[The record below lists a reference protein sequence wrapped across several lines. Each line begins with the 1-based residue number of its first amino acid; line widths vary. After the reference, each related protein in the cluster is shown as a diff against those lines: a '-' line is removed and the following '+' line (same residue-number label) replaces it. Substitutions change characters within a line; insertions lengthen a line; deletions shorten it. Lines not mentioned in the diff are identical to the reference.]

1 MPAKSDIRAA
11 FAICAAIIGAGF
23 ASGREIVSFFACFG
37 AASFLGAA
45 AASAGVGALVYAV
58 MLLSARTQSST
69 FPRLYGALMGKPC
82 EDAVSVLHSLL
93 CLITASAMLAAG
105 AELGALTFPVRHS
118 HLLGFL
124 LTLLAALAAVLSG
137 FRILSG
143 MGALLVPLTFLY
155 FFAMAARGEYPVE
168 FAADGF
174 LPAVPMGLIYA
185 AFNGALAGG
194 TVCSAGLSGAS
205 PAQTARLTGG
215 ILFILLACANSAL
228 LRAGDAVRQMSMPS
242 VVLAANWGVFG
253 YYASITVMW
262 LAILTTLTAML
273 HTIASQMT
281 CAGVRKLPAV
291 CISLLGAALISV
303 CGFSSLVSAVYPLL
317 GWVCGFT
324 LVALMLFLP
333 GSDDMKHT

>member
-1 MPAKSDIRAA
+1 MPAKSDIHAA

-58 MLLSARTQSST
+58 MLLSARTQSSS
-69 FPRLYGALMGKPC
+69 FAHIYGALMGKPC

-105 AELGALTFPVRHS
+105 AELGTLTFPVRHS
-118 HLLGFL
+118 QLLGFL

-137 FRILSG
+137 FRTLSS
-143 MGALLVPLTFLY
+143 MGALLIPLTFLY
-155 FFAMAARGEYPVE
+155 FFAMAAGCDYPIE
-168 FAADGF
+168 FAADGI
-174 LPAVPMGLIYA
+174 LPAIPMGLIYA

-194 TVCSAGLSGAS
+194 AVCAAGLGGAS
-205 PAQTARLTGG
+205 PARTACLTGG
-215 ILFILLACANSAL
+215 IMFLLLSCADLAM
-228 LRAGDAVRQMSMPS
+228 LRAGDIVRQMSMPS

-253 YYASITVMW
+253 YYASISVMW
-262 LAILTTLTAML
+262 LAILTTLIAML
-273 HTIASQMT
+273 HTLVSQVT
-281 CAGVRKLPAV
+281 CAGIRRLPAV
-291 CISLLGAALISV
+291 CISLFGAALFSV

-317 GWVCGFT
+317 GWVCGFA

-333 GSDDMKHT
+333 GSDDIEHT